1 MVARGEWVMNEATR
15 KVQIKGKLYVIV
27 PFWYALAAYQASL
40 VEPGSYFGE
49 TE

>member
-1 MVARGEWVMNEATR
+1 MNEATR

-27 PFWYALAAYQASL
+27 ALAAYQASL